1 MDRSAPSTGLTLSA
15 RLRTWALAATAFLAV
30 AAGALVLTTQDR
42 SRDPVVSV
50 TADDAPSST
59 PATGAT
65 NGDSSGRTGA
75 VPDAAPPNTAAG
87 TDALIIEA
95 QQPVH
100 LSVPEIGVDAPVI
113 SLGLQANGKLEVPA
127 TASDTGWWSGGSVPG
142 AVGPAVIA
150 GHINLGD
157 EAGVFSQLG
166 SLQPDDEVSVTLDTG
181 KIISYRIDRVE
192 RHAKEAFPTDAVYG
206 KTTGPELRLI
216 TCGGS
221 FDPSSGHYLDNVIA
235 FATPVP

>member
-1 MDRSAPSTGLTLSA
+1 MDRSAEGTGLTLSA
-15 RLRTWALAATAFLAV
+15 RLRTSALAATAFLAV
-30 AAGALVLTTQDR
+30 AAGALVLSHDSGSDR
-42 SRDPVVSV
+42 VVAV
-50 TADDAPSST
+50 TADDAPSSAPT
-59 PATGAT
+59 TGAST
-65 NGDSSGRTGA
+65 GDDSAQTSA
-75 VPDAAPPNTAAG
+75 VADATPPNTAPS
-87 TDALIIEA
+87 TDGLITEA

-100 LSVPEIGVDAPVI
+100 VSVPEIGADAPVI

-157 EAGVFSQLG
+157 EEGVFSQLG

-181 KIISYRIDRVE
+181 RILRYRIDRVE

-206 KTTGPELRLI
+206 KTTGPELRLV
-216 TCGGS
+216 TCGGA